1 MFVVVTAVTSAIEA
15 RQLHAKASSKWLRE
29 RPALG
34 EPRGQPPLGQ
44 GLTVPRNN
52 ATICPVQ
59 WVLRCA
65 MLYDEEGEACG
76 IPSQSSPSKPLG
88 ARPRVDTPSCFG
100 FLVSTCSLRE
110 TFSQCSV
117 CGCPPQST
125 LQAQPQAHWQCLI
138 CSSCLASPQRA
149 AAGLAG
155 SPRHYVTCSG
165 TKFPSEH
172 HKLKGAF
179 ISQRDKKPL

>member
-1 MFVVVTAVTSAIEA
+1 MFVVVTAVTSAKEA
-15 RQLHAKASSKWLRE
+15 RQLHARASGKWLRE

-34 EPRGQPPLGQ
+34 EPRGQPPVGQ

-59 WVLRCA
+59 WALRCA

-100 FLVSTCSLRE
+100 FLVSTCSLGE
-110 TFSQCSV
+110 TSFPNVLSV
-117 CGCPPQST
+117 APHPKATSK
-125 LQAQPQAHWQCLI
+125 P
-138 CSSCLASPQRA
+138 
-149 AAGLAG
+149 
-155 SPRHYVTCSG
+155 SPRRTGSASSV
-165 TKFPSEH
+165 PVAWPH
-172 HKLKGAF
+172 HKGLLEDLVAAL
-179 ISQRDKKPL
+179 DTM